1 MAVRFT
7 LLAFFGMGLFA
18 QVDPCA
24 LHDLCVTATVRD
36 PKVSTPMF
44 VQGKLAPGFYFV
56 GVEICSQSSKAIT
69 EALGHVRQAAPLS
82 GISILS
88 NDEAQAVIGHA
99 QGSTKWAKAGR
110 IVFAVAGGAAVASG
124 VAGIGVALK
133 AGLTGGAILG
143 PPIWSLASTIPVS
156 NPLDKYSDS
165 ALQEIIQFQPFG
177 CLAKPGIQLI
187 QGSVAPGASV
197 RFGVSVPSEAK

>member
-1 MAVRFT
+1 MTRF
-7 LLAFFGMGLFA
+7 LLALACLPAFA
-18 QVDPCA
+18 QDPCA
-24 LHDLCVTATVRD
+24 LHDLCVTATVR
-36 PKVSTPMF
+36 TPDIAAAMF
-44 VQGKLAPGFYFV
+44 GPLKKTYSVAAV
-56 GVEICSQSSKAIT
+56 DICSQSSKAIT

-133 AGLTGGAILG
+133 AGLTAAAILG
-143 PPIWSLASTIPVS
+143 PPIWSLASTIPVA

-165 ALQEIIQFQPFG
+165 ALAEIIQFHPFG
-177 CLAKPGIQLI
+177 CLAKPGVQLI
-187 QGSVAPGASV
+187 QAVLTLQAGASI
-197 RFGVSVPSEAK
+197 RFGVSVPSVDQSK

>member
-24 LHDLCVTATVRD
+24 LHDLCVTATVR
-36 PKVSTPMF
+36 TPDIAAAMF
-44 VQGKLAPGFYFV
+44 GPLKKIYSVAAV
-56 GVEICSQSSKAIT
+56 DICSQSGKAIT
-69 EALGHVRQAAPLS
+69 EALGHVRQAAPIA

-133 AGLTGGAILG
+133 AGLTAGAILG
-143 PPIWSLASTIPVS
+143 PPIWSLASTIPVA

-197 RFGVSVPSEAK
+197 RFGVSVPVEAK